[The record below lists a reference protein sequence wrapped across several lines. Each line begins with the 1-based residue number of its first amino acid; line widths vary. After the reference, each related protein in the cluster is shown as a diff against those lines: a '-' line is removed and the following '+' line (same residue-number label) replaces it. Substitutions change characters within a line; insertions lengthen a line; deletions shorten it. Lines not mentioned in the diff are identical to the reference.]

1 MVQRVEERVYRWV
14 HSYYEWY
21 KGLKKGYID
30 EFSRT
35 MNGTEGRKKGISLGS
50 FVLCMVRRVEGR
62 VY

>member
-50 FVLCMVRRVEGR
+50 FVL
-62 VY
+62 